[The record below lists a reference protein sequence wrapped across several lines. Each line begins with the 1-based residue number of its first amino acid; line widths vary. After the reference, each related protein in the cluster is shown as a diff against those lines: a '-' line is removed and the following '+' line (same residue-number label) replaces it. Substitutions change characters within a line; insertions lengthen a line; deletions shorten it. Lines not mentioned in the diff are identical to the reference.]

1 MPSHLQI
8 RTTHS
13 LQGHGLIGGDK
24 SITHRAII
32 LASLANGV
40 SYIHRPSLGR
50 DCLAT
55 LDVMRA
61 LGVKINTL
69 STGFHVY
76 ANGMHSLMKPR
87 QDLWCA
93 SSGTTMRLCAGLLIA
108 QPFSS
113 VLTAS
118 SQLQARPMER
128 VVNPL
133 CQMGGRIVSNAGKPP
148 LLIEPTNHLQT
159 IAYKMPIA
167 SAQVKSALLLANLY
181 THQEFILEE
190 AGPSRDH
197 TERLLLHMGV
207 TLERQG
213 TCLRMPAQQVAL
225 QPIDIAI
232 PGDMSS
238 AAFLIAAA
246 TLCKNSQVR
255 FSNINTNTTR
265 TGFWDALMVMGQS
278 FDIQNIYLEA
288 GEPVTDF
295 TVSHCELQAANFGQS
310 DVVRMIDELMLL
322 AVIATQA
329 HGITVI
335 RDAQELKVKETN
347 RLQTIAVGL
356 QKMGARIEP
365 TQDGWVIEGPTI
377 LSGANVDSEGDHRI
391 AMALAV
397 AGLIATGT
405 TIVQGA
411 DAIADSFPDFVR
423 ALQQLGAQIEKV
435 FT

>member
-1 MPSHLQI
+1 
-8 RTTHS
+8 
-13 LQGHGLIGGDK
+13 
-24 SITHRAII
+24 
-32 LASLANGV
+32 
-40 SYIHRPSLGR
+40 
-50 DCLAT
+50 
-55 LDVMRA
+55 
-61 LGVKINTL
+61 
-69 STGFHVY
+69 
-76 ANGMHSLMKPR
+76 
-87 QDLWCA
+87 
-93 SSGTTMRLCAGLLIA
+93 
-108 QPFSS
+108 
-113 VLTAS
+113 
-118 SQLQARPMER
+118 
-128 VVNPL
+128 
-133 CQMGGRIVSNAGKPP
+133 
-148 LLIEPTNHLQT
+148 
-159 IAYKMPIA
+159 
-167 SAQVKSALLLANLY
+167 
-181 THQEFILEE
+181 
-190 AGPSRDH
+190 
-197 TERLLLHMGV
+197 
-207 TLERQG
+207 
-213 TCLRMPAQQVAL
+213 MPAQQVAL

>member
-8 RTTHS
+8 RTTGS
-13 LQGHGLIGGDK
+13 LQGHALVGGDK

-32 LASLANGV
+32 LASLANGI
-40 SYIHRPSLGR
+40 SHIHKPSLGR

-61 LGVKINTL
+61 LGVQINTA
-69 STGFHVY
+69 STGFCVN
-76 ANGMHSLMKPR
+76 ANGMNSLMKPR
-87 QDLWCA
+87 HDLWCA
-93 SSGTTMRLCAGLLIA
+93 SSGTTMRLCAGLLVA

-118 SQLQARPMER
+118 SQLQSRPMDR

-133 CQMGGRIVSNAGKPP
+133 RQMGGNIASSAGKPP
-148 LLIEPTNHLQT
+148 LLIEPNNHLQG

-181 THQEFILEE
+181 THQELMLKE

-213 TCLRMPAQQVAL
+213 DCLRMPAQQVAL
-225 QPIDIAI
+225 QPINIAI

-246 TLCKNSQVR
+246 TLCKNSKVR
-255 FSNINTNTTR
+255 FTNINTNTTR
-265 TGFWDALMVMGQS
+265 TGFWDALTAMGQS
-278 FDIQNIYLEA
+278 FDVENTHLQA

-295 TVSHCELQAANFGQS
+295 TVSNCELRAANFAQS

-322 AVIATQA
+322 AVVATQA
-329 HGITVI
+329 HGTTVI
-335 RDAQELKVKETN
+335 QDAQELKVKETN
-347 RLQTIAVGL
+347 RLETIAVGL
-356 QKMGARIEP
+356 QKMGAHIDV
-365 TQDGWVIEGPTI
+365 TQDGWVIEGPTR
-377 LSGANVDSEGDHRI
+377 LSGADVSSEGDHRI

-405 TIVQGA
+405 TIVRGA
-411 DAIADSFPDFVR
+411 EAIPDSFPDFVR
-423 ALQQLGAQIEKV
+423 ALQQLGAQIEMV
-435 FT
+435 NT